1 MCLSL
6 NLFLSYNPSLTFPLL
21 YFFLLWIEARKNIV
35 VQAEK
40 EDNKYYVCVLG

>member
-6 NLFLSYNPSLTFPLL
+6 NLLLSHNPSLTIPLL
-21 YFFLLWIEARKNIV
+21 YFSLLWIQARKNIV

-40 EDNKYYVCVLG
+40 EDNK